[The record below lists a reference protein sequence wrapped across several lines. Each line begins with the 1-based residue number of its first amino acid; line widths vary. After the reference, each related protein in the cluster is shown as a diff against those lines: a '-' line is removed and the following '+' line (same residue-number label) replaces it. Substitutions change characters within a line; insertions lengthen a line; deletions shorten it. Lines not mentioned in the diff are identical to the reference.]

1 MSGRKS
7 FIIHKDSLSV
17 LDDLTDEQAGKLF
30 KAIKAYQEGEKLDVD
45 AITKIAFSPFRAQFE
60 RDTEKYNEQVNRNRN
75 NGLKGGRPK
84 TEGNQEEPKKPTGLN
99 ENQENPQKG
108 DSGSGSGS
116 GSGSEKPANRKG
128 SRLSDEWVI
137 PSEWIDWAVSEKSV
151 SKEAANNEAER
162 FGDYW
167 KSVAGSKGVKANW
180 LATWKNWVR
189 SAIDRNPG
197 IVNKQKSIR
206 AFGE

>member
-1 MSGRKS
+1 M
-7 FIIHKDSLSV
+7 
-17 LDDLTDEQAGKLF
+17 
-30 KAIKAYQEGEKLDVD
+30 
-45 AITKIAFSPFRAQFE
+45 
-60 RDTEKYNEQVNRNRN
+60 
-75 NGLKGGRPK
+75 
-84 TEGNQEEPKKPTGLN
+84 
-99 ENQENPQKG
+99 
-108 DSGSGSGS
+108 
-116 GSGSEKPANRKG
+116 
-128 SRLSDEWVI
+128 I

-197 IVNKQKSIR
+197 IVSKQKSIR